1 MAVAVTR
8 RRCVRLGTRNPESK
22 STLAV
27 PSAGTGLI
35 KQSPTVK
42 HWRVPG
48 RHLLGLICTWET
60 DIVIPIS
67 DLRLRETKEPAQDH
81 TARWG

>member
-1 MAVAVTR
+1 MIR
-8 RRCVRLGTRNPESK
+8 RRCVRLGTGNPESN

-35 KQSPTVK
+35 KQPPTVK
-42 HWRVPG
+42 LLHVPC

-67 DLRLRETKEPAQDH
+67 EAQKDEGTCPGSH
-81 TARWG
+81 G